1 MKTTI
6 AIARQLGSGGS
17 YAGQRIAAHLG
28 FRYVDRDVLKLAAQ
42 ELNCAE
48 EDLAGR
54 EECLQS
60 FWDRLLA
67 ACSLAAPS
75 EAAYVPPPIQPISDL
90 DLFHKE
96 VEIMNQIAAQ
106 GDCLLMGRAATY
118 VLEDLPGT
126 IKILLHAPAA
136 YRVQRVREI
145 YNVASEKQARTLI
158 EQSDEMRRKFVF
170 QMTGVEWMRVENYHL
185 AFDTSLMS
193 LNEISDI
200 IIDYV
205 RRRQAGDTGTVRGVV
220 TGAQPDA

>member
-1 MKTTI
+1 MQTTI

-17 YAGQRIAAHLG
+17 YVGQRIAARLG
-28 FRYVDRDVLKLAAQ
+28 FHYVDRDVLKLAAQ

-48 EDLAGR
+48 EDLADR

-60 FWDRLLA
+60 FWERLLA
-67 ACSLAAPS
+67 ACSLASPV
-75 EAAYVPPPIQPISDL
+75 EANYVPPPVQPISDL

-96 VEIMNQIAAQ
+96 IEIMRQFAAQ
-106 GDCLLMGRAATY
+106 GDCVLMGRAATY
-118 VLEDLPGT
+118 VLEDAPGI
-126 IKILLHAPAA
+126 IKVFLHAPAA

-145 YNVASEKQARTLI
+145 YHVANDKQARTMI

-205 RRRQAGDTGTVRGVV
+205 RRRQAGDTVATRGVAL
-220 TGAQPDA
+220 GS